1 MAVGSFAHMTLPLL
15 GNQLYIGLI
24 EVDEHLGASWCVSA
38 LQVAPPSPQR
48 SSLGPHRGNKFLTN
62 NCDYFEKQMTVFWS
76 QFLDRANK
84 RVQKTGPKN
93 GPHFWLG
100 ASSGLPQFCH
110 DCIHIRPP
118 DGQPCAA
125 SDPLIN
131 VPGLG
136 TCAAVL
142 HVSIASAASTSSLL
156 CGCWQRSR
164 PWKLPINI
172 LACRRT
178 RPAQD

>member
-1 MAVGSFAHMTLPLL
+1 MRLGFASSSSIATT
-15 GNQLYIGLI
+15 QQSWT
-24 EVDEHLGASWCVSA
+24 ASGK
-38 LQVAPPSPQR
+38 QI
-48 SSLGPHRGNKFLTN
+48 LTN

-110 DCIHIRPP
+110 ECIHIRPP

-131 VPGLG
+131 APGLG

-156 CGCWQRSR
+156 CGCWHRSR
-164 PWKLPINI
+164 PWKLSINI
-172 LACRRT
+172 LACRRP

>member
-1 MAVGSFAHMTLPLL
+1 MLTLTISLL
-15 GNQLYIGLI
+15 WNQLYIGLI
-24 EVDEHLGASWCVSA
+24 EVDEHLGGVLVRLGFASSSSI
-38 LQVAPPSPQR
+38 APTQQSWTASGKQI
-48 SSLGPHRGNKFLTN
+48 LTN
-62 NCDYFEKQMTVFWS
+62 NCEYFEKQMTVFWS

-93 GPHFWLG
+93 GPHFLLG

-110 DCIHIRPP
+110 ECIHIRPP

-156 CGCWQRSR
+156 CGCW
-164 PWKLPINI
+164 
-172 LACRRT
+172 
-178 RPAQD
+178 